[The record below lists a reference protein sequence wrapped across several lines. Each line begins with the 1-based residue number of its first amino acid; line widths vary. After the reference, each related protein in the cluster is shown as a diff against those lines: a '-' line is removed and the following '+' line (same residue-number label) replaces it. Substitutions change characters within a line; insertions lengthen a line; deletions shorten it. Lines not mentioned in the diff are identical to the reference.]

1 MDEIRYLVIDEKTS
15 GDTYTEA
22 YTTLDEANDAA
33 SREWDHLSSFDKRRS
48 HIHVGMVRR
57 EDLAD
62 WAEDEETGEIDWA
75 AYEQYD
81 RPEGAFDSAK
91 E

>member
-1 MDEIRYLVIDEKTS
+1 MNDSRYLVIDEKTN
-15 GDTYTEA
+15 GDTYA
-22 YTTLDEANDAA
+22 DVYTTLSAANEAAA
-33 SREWDHLSSFDKRRS
+33 REWDHLSSSDKKRS
-48 HIHVGMVRR
+48 HIHVGVVRR

-62 WAEDEETGEIDWA
+62 WAVDDETGEIDWT

-81 RPEGAFDSAK
+81 RPEGAFDSA